1 MNNRDLYRRTFS
13 KLHTSPDFHVEAKT
27 MHLRKP
33 IGSLLAAAILVAVL
47 TCAAVAGMRFLTPAE
62 AARQAG
68 DTTLAA
74 ALEAPGALALNESQ
88 TFGSYTIDLL
98 GVVSGENLS
107 DFAPSEAL
115 DTARSYLVAAI
126 RCSDGRSIETAGET
140 GIQFSPLIS
149 GLDVGRVNAWTLSGG
164 VTSFVQDG
172 VEYIIFD
179 CATLEPFAD
188 HTIYFAAYEGF
199 VPNDSIF
206 AMDPQ
211 TGEISF
217 AEGYD
222 GPGAL
227 FTIPLDSSKADS
239 AAAEE
244 ILSRSGLS

>member
-1 MNNRDLYRRTFS
+1 
-13 KLHTSPDFHVEAKT
+13 

-88 TFGSYTIDLL
+88 AFGSYTIDLL
-98 GVVSGENLS
+98 GVVSGKNLS

-115 DTARSYLVAAI
+115 DTARSYLVAAV

-149 GLDVGRVNAWTLSGG
+149 GLDVSRVNAWTLSGG
-164 VTSFVQDG
+164 VVSFVRQVCQQLLAPLG
-172 VEYIIFD
+172 ILQRKYGNHVLVPLSGSF
-179 CATLEPFAD
+179 
-188 HTIYFAAYEGF
+188 GF
-199 VPNDSIF
+199 VAPVC
-206 AMDPQ
+206 P
-211 TGEISF
+211 
-217 AEGYD
+217 
-222 GPGAL
+222 
-227 FTIPLDSSKADS
+227 
-239 AAAEE
+239 
-244 ILSRSGLS
+244 LSRPPSGA

>member
-1 MNNRDLYRRTFS
+1 M
-13 KLHTSPDFHVEAKT
+13 
-27 MHLRKP
+27 
-33 IGSLLAAAILVAVL
+33 
-47 TCAAVAGMRFLTPAE
+47 
-62 AARQAG
+62 
-68 DTTLAA
+68 
-74 ALEAPGALALNESQ
+74 
-88 TFGSYTIDLL
+88 
-98 GVVSGENLS
+98 
-107 DFAPSEAL
+107 
-115 DTARSYLVAAI
+115 
-126 RCSDGRSIETAGET
+126 
-140 GIQFSPLIS
+140 
-149 GLDVGRVNAWTLSGG
+149 GRVNAWTLSGG